1 MRKALANPTKLA
13 NQFVASIYYI
23 NKHHDLQTLSATDTI
38 RNDKKEND
46 SAPVPQDGTDTFMPG
61 YIAELI

>member
-1 MRKALANPTKLA
+1 MIQLLCAQCFANPTKLA

-46 SAPVPQDGTDTFMPG
+46 SAPVPQDGTAPYLG
-61 YIAELI
+61 V